1 MFIFLHNASLAKLPL
16 CMPRRYSFLIL
27 KRHILKDLEQF
38 QINLG
43 KRTRAQFYVPRC
55 SLCGFLPLNKSF
67 WGIKLTVE
75 YPQQTHLTSSVQMLL
90 IALIIHHLVFCRAS
104 CVANAVVIAYL
115 QVWRGCWE
123 EQATH
128 YSWSEGVPAGD
139 EEKLQQ
145 TAREP
150 EAHAGEK
157 DPGALQAHHQTSHR
171 E

>member
-1 MFIFLHNASLAKLPL
+1 
-16 CMPRRYSFLIL
+16 MPRRYSLLIL
-27 KRHILKDLEQF
+27 KRHIMKDQEQF
-38 QINLG
+38 KIHLR
-43 KRTRAQFYVPRC
+43 KRSRAQLYVPQC
-55 SLCGFLPLNKSF
+55 SLCGFLHLNEFF

-75 YPQQTHLTSSVQMLL
+75 RAFQTHLTSPVQMQL